1 MMRPRAAAAFCSV
14 LATLTALVV
23 PVPAAEAAVPSQEQ
37 WAADVNQAMAGSRVY
52 LRQRVAQGGTRLA
65 VNLDIDNTSL
75 ASHYAYGQAVS
86 VVLRFADYA
95 ETQGVTLL
103 FNTGRVRGNGALA
116 AVARDLRR
124 AGYAVGEVCG
134 RASSGEGLADGKQ
147 RCRRHFV
154 DEGYT
159 IIANVGNRRTDFT
172 GGDYERAF
180 RLPSYG
186 NQLA

>member
-23 PVPAAEAAVPSQEQ
+23 PVSAAEAAVPSQEQ

-95 ETQGVTLL
+95 PGEAAGIRARYGAAFAAALR
-103 FNTGRVRGNGALA
+103 TGRLEAASEGAVRIAPRHRFVADDVIAWIESRAEAGESLESAPGPAVPAPA
-116 AVARDLRR
+116 A
-124 AGYAVGEVCG
+124 AGRG
-134 RASSGEGLADGKQ
+134 
-147 RCRRHFV
+147 
-154 DEGYT
+154 
-159 IIANVGNRRTDFT
+159 
-172 GGDYERAF
+172 
-180 RLPSYG
+180 
-186 NQLA
+186 